1 MTNVTEQAV
10 SPLQLAGLKKKW
22 NWFFF
27 ESADPANCAIIRIG
41 YSALLLLMLLVQ
53 WPDAAFWYSDSGVLP
68 LSASRKLIDS
78 DTLTVL
84 AWLPTDA
91 STIQLCYGLFI
102 LQAVMLLVGFKS
114 RLQAV
119 CLLVWL
125 TSFHHRNGLL
135 LDGEDTVFRIF
146 AFLLAFSP
154 CSCRWSVDNWLHRR
168 LCGQDMPVASGS
180 AWALRLMQIQMTM
193 IYASTAWEKLN
204 GNAWLDGTA
213 LYYASRLDD
222 VFGRLPVPGI
232 LFNSLTALKLMTWT
246 VLVAEVLLPLG
257 LWVRETRRAAI
268 LGGIA
273 LHLSI
278 EWMMNLFL
286 FEWIMIVGLLSFVT
300 AADLCWLRQLCVS
313 LIKLPQSQHPVRGP
327 VISNLPA
334 AKATQTGKSVAAN
347 TDQVAAGS

>member
-154 CSCRWSVDNWLHRR
+154 CSRSSWLNCLVFELYRVK
-168 LCGQDMPVASGS
+168 QKS
-180 AWALRLMQIQMTM
+180 AGELSQSCTWRF
-193 IYASTAWEKLN
+193 SKSWKL
-204 GNAWLDGTA
+204 LIDTK
-213 LYYASRLDD
+213 S
-222 VFGRLPVPGI
+222 
-232 LFNSLTALKLMTWT
+232 KLSK
-246 VLVAEVLLPLG
+246 PHS
-257 LWVRETRRAAI
+257 RRA
-268 LGGIA
+268 
-273 LHLSI
+273 
-278 EWMMNLFL
+278 
-286 FEWIMIVGLLSFVT
+286 V
-300 AADLCWLRQLCVS
+300 
-313 LIKLPQSQHPVRGP
+313 
-327 VISNLPA
+327 PA
-334 AKATQTGKSVAAN
+334 V
-347 TDQVAAGS
+347 